1 MYDFYVSTRAPFPAP
16 FRMAVTSRS
25 SIPVRAPRTDG
36 EATRARIL
44 ETAGQLFAERGYADT
59 TSKAICERAQC
70 NMAAVNYHFGSR
82 DGLYLALLK
91 EVHKHL
97 VSLDYLTRLAHSAQ
111 PPRHK
116 LEIFLDG
123 LTASLLNADSWHI
136 RLWAREVL
144 APSPHLAGII
154 DTEALPKFGLISA
167 IIGEITGIPA
177 GDPALTRCVL
187 SVMAPCMVLLIIHRD
202 MNSPI
207 QALFQQPAADLAAH
221 LKTYAFA
228 GLDAIVAA
236 RPPRRPTR
244 RAR

>member
-1 MYDFYVSTRAPFPAP
+1 M
-16 FRMAVTSRS
+16 
-25 SIPVRAPRTDG
+25 DG

-91 EVHKHL
+91 EVHHHL
-97 VSLDYLTRLAHSAQ
+97 VGLDYLARLAHSAQ
-111 PPRHK
+111 PPRRK
-116 LEIFLDG
+116 LEAFLDG
-123 LTASLLNADSWHI
+123 LTASLLDAHGWHI

-154 DTEALPKFGLISA
+154 ESEALPKFGLISA
-167 IIGEITGIPA
+167 IIGEITGIPT
-177 GDPALTRCVL
+177 GDPARTRCVL
-187 SVMAPCMVLLIIHRD
+187 SVMAPCMMLLVIHRD

-207 QALFQQPAADLAAH
+207 QALFGQPAQDLAAH
-221 LKTYAFA
+221 LKTYALA
-228 GLDAIVAA
+228 GLDAVVAA
-236 RPPRRPTR
+236 RTPRRPR
-244 RAR
+244 K

>member
-1 MYDFYVSTRAPFPAP
+1 M
-16 FRMAVTSRS
+16 
-25 SIPVRAPRTDG
+25 DG

-82 DGLYLALLK
+82 DGLYLSLLK

-97 VSLDYLTRLAHSAQ
+97 ISLDYLARLAHSAQ
-111 PPRHK
+111 PPRQK
-116 LEIFLDG
+116 LEAFLDG
-123 LTASLLNADSWHI
+123 LTASLLNSEGWHI

-154 DTEALPKFGLISA
+154 EAEALPKFGLISA
-167 IIGEITGIPA
+167 IIGEITGIPP

-187 SVMAPCMVLLIIHRD
+187 SVMAPCMMLLVIHRD

-207 QALFQQPAADLAAH
+207 QAIFEQPAEVLASH
-221 LKTYAFA
+221 LKTYALA

-236 RPPRRPTR
+236 RAAPVRSK